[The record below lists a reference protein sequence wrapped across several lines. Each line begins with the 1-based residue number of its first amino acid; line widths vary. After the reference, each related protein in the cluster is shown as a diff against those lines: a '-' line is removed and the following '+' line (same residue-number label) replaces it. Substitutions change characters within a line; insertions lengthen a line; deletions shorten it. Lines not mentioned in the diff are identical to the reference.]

1 LFHSTQIQFSSSE
14 AMSDAEKNWQ
24 TKRATVRERTK
35 FMLNKDLFSDVKFL
49 VRKGDG
55 ESESKEV
62 ISAHKFVLS
71 IGSPVFEAM
80 FYGELAE
87 TRDSIE
93 LPDCEYESLLELFR
107 YLYSDEVNLSGGNV
121 MGVLYLAKKY
131 MVPSLAEKCTEYLQN
146 NLDPSNVLSIL
157 PSAEK
162 YEEKNLVDRC
172 WKVIDEQTEAA
183 MKSDGFVTIERSLL
197 EAIVLREKL
206 TIAGIELFKGV
217 ELWATK
223 ECERRSLQ
231 ADGKQKRRIL
241 GEQIVKGI
249 RFPAMQQRDFA
260 NVVLDSGILM
270 TEEIIQLVKHF
281 NCVLKFPVEFP
292 GAKRSGP
299 PLQRCC
305 RFNSVV
311 HRGGSR
317 SSTDCINLS
326 VDKDILLH
334 GLRLF
339 GSENNVTTVELEI
352 TEGSSRSVSVKAGQF
367 SSERYELELFG
378 YYGFT
383 VSFDKPPDCYEEGH
397 CVPLTG

>member
-1 LFHSTQIQFSSSE
+1 MI
-14 AMSDAEKNWQ
+14 
-24 TKRATVRERTK
+24 
-35 FMLNKDLFSDVKFL
+35 
-49 VRKGDG
+49 
-55 ESESKEV
+55 
-62 ISAHKFVLS
+62 
-71 IGSPVFEAM
+71 
-80 FYGELAE
+80 
-87 TRDSIE
+87 
-93 LPDCEYESLLELFR
+93 LLEHR
-107 YLYSDEVNLSGGNV
+107 
-121 MGVLYLAKKY
+121 MLYLAKKY

-157 PSAEK
+157 PPAEK

-183 MKSDGFVTIERSLL
+183 VKSDGFVTIERCLL
-197 EAIVLREKL
+197 EAIVLRETL
-206 TIAGIELFKGV
+206 TIAEIELFKGV

-260 NVVLDSGILM
+260 NVVLDSGILI
-270 TEEIIQLVKHF
+270 TEEIIQLVKH
-281 NCVLKFPVEFP
+281 
-292 GAKRSGP
+292 KRSGP
-299 PLQRCC
+299 LLQRCC

-311 HRGGSR
+311 HRGSSL

-352 TEGSSRSVSVKAGQF
+352 KESSRRSVSVKAGQF

-383 VSFDKPPDCYEEGH
+383 VSFDKPIVMKKNTVYHLQAKIKDQGLATLCGDVGVRSVICSDVTFSFTDCGGGNGTNIQRRQFPE
-397 CVPLTG
+397 LLFSQ